1 MPTDRLNV
9 LFITVDDLRCQL
21 GCYGHPQVLSPN
33 IDALAA
39 DGIRFTSA
47 HSPCALCAPARA
59 SLFSALYPHSHG
71 ILGNHERFRDD
82 LDFFPRKLAERGY
95 ALGYS
100 GKWHA
105 GLARTAADMGFEGFG
120 PRGYGN
126 WADEGLYEQWL
137 QRKGL
142 AGPKP
147 TIEFYAEGPPKRALG
162 DTSGYTDGP
171 TEASGTAFVAD
182 VAIDLAERFAAGEKP
197 FFLACSFWGPH
208 APYFP
213 SADFKDLYDPADIPP
228 WESFSDELAGKPIIH
243 RKHRRCVFP
252 GAAEADWPTWARA
265 VARYYAYATEIDHH
279 VGRLVARLKD
289 LGVYDDALI
298 VFTSDHGETAGI
310 HGGAF
315 DKGAMAYE
323 EVYRTPMVF
332 KMPGRTDAGTTRGQL
347 VSLHDLADTF
357 CETAHTSMAQSHGRS
372 IAPLL
377 ANANAPGREH
387 FVAEFHGHRFPVA
400 QRILWWDRY
409 KYVLNFADTDELYDL
424 AADPAEMANLI
435 NYTSLKSIRD
445 EMRRRLLNHMKAT
458 DDRQG
463 PQWEYLLERPFQP

>member
-1 MPTDRLNV
+1 MASPNIVLIMTDQHALHA
-9 LFITVDDLRCQL
+9 I
-21 GCYGHPQVLSPN
+21 GCYGAPLCRTPN
-33 IDALAA
+33 LDALAD
-39 DGIRFTSA
+39 DGVRFTNA
-47 HSPCALCAPARA
+47 HTPCALCAPARA
-59 SLFSALYPHSHG
+59 SLLSALYPHSHG
-71 ILGNHERFRDD
+71 VLGNHELFRDD
-82 LDFFPRKLAERGY
+82 LDFYPRKLAERGY

-100 GKWHA
+100 GKWHGALAETA
-105 GLARTAADMGFEGFG
+105 GDMGFEGFG

-126 WADEGLYEQWL
+126 CADGGLYEQWL
-137 QRKGL
+137 NRKGL
-142 AGPKP
+142 AAPKP
-147 TIEFYAEGPPKRALG
+147 TIEFYAEGPPKRAMG

-182 VAIDLAERFAAGEKP
+182 VAIELAEKFAADEKP

-213 SADFKDLYDPADIPP
+213 SADFKDLYDPAEIPP
-228 WESFSDELAGKPIIH
+228 WQSFADELAGKPILH

-252 GAAEADWPTWARA
+252 GAAQADWPTWAQA

-279 VGRLVARLKD
+279 VGRLIARLKD

-323 EVYRTPMVF
+323 EVYHTPMIV
-332 KMPGRTDAGTTRGQL
+332 KRPGRADAGTTRGQL

-357 CETAHTSMAQSHGRS
+357 CDLAGTSMAQSHGQS
-372 IAPLL
+372 LVLVLHDAD
-377 ANANAPGREH
+377 APGREH
-387 FVAEFHGHRFPVA
+387 FVAEFHGHRFPAA
-400 QRILWWDRY
+400 QRIVWWDRW
-409 KYVLNFADTDELYDL
+409 KFVLNFADTGELYDL
-424 AADPAEMANLI
+424 AEDPAEMSNRIDDA
-435 NYTSLKSIRD
+435 SLTTVRN
-445 EMRRRLLNHMKAT
+445 ELRARLLAHMKAT

-463 PQWEYLLERPFQP
+463 PQWEYLLERPYQP